1 VSETPRA
8 NGLKHDLI
16 AEMQATHD
24 PAHVCRYAMREAV
37 DVCGKLERENNEL
50 RAIFP
55 KILQALESG
64 ACTNDCSIEFL
75 KHIPAEVASVT
86 NRLRRENSEL
96 RKELKELEEKT
107 IKRLIGYNQ

>member
-64 ACTNDCSIEFL
+64 FCADDCSVEFL
-75 KHIPAEVASVT
+75 RHIPSEVASVT
-86 NRLRRENSEL
+86 SRLRRENNEL
-96 RKELKELEEKT
+96 KKKLKELEEKT
-107 IKRLIGYNQ
+107 LNRLIGYNQ